1 MDALI
6 HEFATGVRDADGHLY
21 KARAFG
27 RERTNGTWIG
37 WLEFSPRGT
46 GGIVRRSPIETTQ
59 SSRKALLYWATGLE
73 RVYLEGALARALA
86 RPRPRAASSK

>member
-27 RERTNGTWIG
+27 RERTNAPWIG

-59 SSRKALLYWATGLE
+59 SNRRALVYWATGLE
-73 RVYLEGALARALA
+73 PVYLEGALARALA
-86 RPRPRAASSK
+86 RPRSRAATSK

>member
-6 HEFATGVRDADGHLY
+6 HEFATEVRDADGHLY

-59 SSRKALLYWATGLE
+59 SNRRALVYWATGLE
-73 RVYLEGALARALA
+73 PVYLEGALARALT
-86 RPRPRAASSK
+86 RPRSRAATSK

>member
-59 SSRKALLYWATGLE
+59 SNRRALVYWATGLE
-73 RVYLEGALARALA
+73 PVYLEGALERAITS
-86 RPRPRAASSK
+86 RSNSRASSR

>member
-6 HEFATGVRDADGHLY
+6 HEFGTGVRDTDGHLY

-59 SSRKALLYWATGLE
+59 SNRRALVYWATGLE
-73 RVYLEGALARALA
+73 PVYLEGALARALT
-86 RPRPRAASSK
+86 RPRSRAATSK